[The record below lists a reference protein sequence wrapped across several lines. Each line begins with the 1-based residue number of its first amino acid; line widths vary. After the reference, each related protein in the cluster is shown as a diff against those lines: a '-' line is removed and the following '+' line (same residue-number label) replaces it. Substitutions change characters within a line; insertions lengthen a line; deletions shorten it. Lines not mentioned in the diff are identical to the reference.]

1 MIMALFRNSD
11 DAKILSCIRR
21 ALSFLLL
28 CTATQVAFAQC
39 LGNEPLKGV
48 NLAGAEFK
56 AKKKPAV
63 LNKDY
68 VYPTNKDIDYVK
80 NIGGNVIR
88 LPFRWERI
96 QPKLLQELDPA
107 ELRVLSNTV
116 TQANTRGLCVILDVH
131 NYATYDGEV
140 IGSSAVPVEAFFD
153 LWKRLAAAF
162 PQPEGTIFGLMNE
175 PAKISIAQWAPIA
188 KKTVNEIRQA
198 GAKNIILVPGG
209 RWSGAHEWLKNHGG
223 TSNAASFADLT
234 DPLNRT
240 WLEAHQYAD
249 SNFSGMGKECM
260 DANRLQKIFN
270 NLTLWAQ
277 QNKQKL
283 FLGEFGV
290 ASDEK
295 CLAALDA
302 MLAGMT
308 DETVWRGW
316 TYWAAGA
323 WWGNYPLSIQP
334 KDGVDAPQTAV
345 LKKYF

>member
-1 MIMALFRNSD
+1 MVLLHSPDN
-11 DAKILSCIRR
+11 KKYLPCIRR
-21 ALSFLLL
+21 AMSVLLL
-28 CTATQVAFAQC
+28 CMSTQVVFAQC
-39 LGNEPLKGV
+39 LINEPLKGV

-68 VYPTNKDIDYVK
+68 VYPSNGDIDYVK
-80 NIGGNVIR
+80 KIGGNIIR

-96 QPKLLQELDPA
+96 QPTLMQDLDPT
-107 ELRVLSNTV
+107 EMRVLSKTV
-116 TQANTRGLCVILDVH
+116 KQANSRGLCVILDVH
-131 NYATYDGEV
+131 NYATYGGEV
-140 IGSSAVPVEAFFD
+140 IGSPTVPVEAFFD

-162 PQPEGTIFGLMNE
+162 PQPDGTIFGLMNE
-175 PAKISIAQWAPIA
+175 PAKISIAEWAPIA
-188 KKTVNEIRQA
+188 QQSVDEIRKA

-223 TSNAASFADLT
+223 TSNAAAFAGLT
-234 DPLNRT
+234 DPLKRT

-249 SNFSGMGKECM
+249 ANFSGMGQECI
-260 DANRLQKIFN
+260 DANRVQKIFSD
-270 NLTLWAQ
+270 LTSWAR
-277 QNKQKL
+277 QNQQKL

-290 ASDEK
+290 ATNEK

-308 DETVWRGW
+308 DATVWHGW

-323 WWGNYPLSIQP
+323 WWGSYPFSIQP
-334 KDGVDAPQTAV
+334 KNGVDAPQTVV
-345 LKKYF
+345 LKKYFN